1 MLTIITILNDYFLYF
16 LSGHFA
22 TIEFLDEIKP
32 PQANP
37 SKNLRTINNAI
48 SASLF
53 FKYIDKKNSPKR
65 TKTKNRCNDSY
76 KFTYPT

>member
-1 MLTIITILNDYFLYF
+1 MITMLNDYFLYF

-32 PQANP
+32 PQAKP
-37 SKNLRTINNAI
+37 SKNLRTNNNAI
-48 SASLF
+48 NKSLF
-53 FKYIDKKNSPKR
+53 FKYIDKKNSANL
-65 TKTKNRCNDSY
+65 TKTRNKCNDNY